1 MEVRL
6 KEKIPGVFWPVH
18 QAIRRGEVTEVVAK
32 GGRGSGKSSYLSME
46 LVWQLLRHPD
56 CHAVVL
62 RKVGG
67 TLRNSVY
74 NQIVWAIGELGCA
87 GYFRCTV
94 SPMECTYLPTGQK
107 ILFFGTD
114 DPGKLKSLKLPFGA
128 VGICWF
134 EELDQFDSP
143 EEVRNVEQT
152 VLRGG
157 SWTLTLKSFNPPAMA
172 RSWANR
178 YALETRP
185 GKLVHHSTYRDLP
198 RAMLGERFWADAEH
212 LQRTNPAAFRHEY
225 GGEVVGSGT
234 AVFANLQLRAVPDDE
249 LERYDRVYY
258 GVDWGWYPDP
268 WAYNAAAYDAA
279 RRVLV
284 IFDELTRSR
293 TPNRETAELLLA
305 RGAGTDGPLTAD
317 AAEPKSCADYR
328 AAGLPCRAAQK
339 GPGSVRESMKWLQGL
354 AAIIIDPVRC
364 PATAAEFSE
373 YEYER
378 DPRTG
383 EVLPGYPDVNNHHI
397 DAVRYAVEGVGL
409 AVLKTPLMNC
419 VDGSTDAVSI
429 YAPAAGLLHALARC
443 EEQLNA
449 EFANGA
455 SRVFASEDLLRPDAQ
470 GRRALQDDLFVGL
483 PDDPA
488 NVGVTVYS
496 PTLREGSYLARKQ
509 DLLRGCES
517 LLGLRRGIL
526 SEVETPAEPRTATEI
541 AATSV
546 DYDLTIRD
554 LQSAWTDT
562 VQQAMALCSALGAVY
577 GLDGLPQTAA
587 PAIDWGDGVLY
598 DRARIWAEQ
607 RELVDAGLLRPE
619 LALAWYFDL
628 PHETEAELAE
638 IRRRFMGDAGRA
650 Q

>member
-134 EELDQFDSP
+134 EELDQFDGP

-225 GGEVVGSGT
+225 GGEVVGSGA

-268 WAYNAAAYDAA
+268 WAYNAVAYDAA

-293 TPNRETAELLLA
+293 TPNRETAELL
-305 RGAGTDGPLTAD
+305 
-317 AAEPKSCADYR
+317 
-328 AAGLPCRAAQK
+328 
-339 GPGSVRESMKWLQGL
+339 
-354 AAIIIDPVRC
+354 
-364 PATAAEFSE
+364 
-373 YEYER
+373 
-378 DPRTG
+378 
-383 EVLPGYPDVNNHHI
+383 
-397 DAVRYAVEGVGL
+397 
-409 AVLKTPLMNC
+409 
-419 VDGSTDAVSI
+419 
-429 YAPAAGLLHALARC
+429 
-443 EEQLNA
+443 
-449 EFANGA
+449 
-455 SRVFASEDLLRPDAQ
+455 
-470 GRRALQDDLFVGL
+470 
-483 PDDPA
+483 
-488 NVGVTVYS
+488 
-496 PTLREGSYLARKQ
+496 
-509 DLLRGCES
+509 
-517 LLGLRRGIL
+517 
-526 SEVETPAEPRTATEI
+526 
-541 AATSV
+541 
-546 DYDLTIRD
+546 
-554 LQSAWTDT
+554 
-562 VQQAMALCSALGAVY
+562 
-577 GLDGLPQTAA
+577 
-587 PAIDWGDGVLY
+587 
-598 DRARIWAEQ
+598 
-607 RELVDAGLLRPE
+607 

>member
-134 EELDQFDSP
+134 EELDQFDGP

-212 LQRTNPAAFRHEY
+212 LQRTNPAAFRHE
-225 GGEVVGSGT
+225 T
-234 AVFANLQLRAVPDDE
+234 AARS
-249 LERYDRVYY
+249 
-258 GVDWGWYPDP
+258 
-268 WAYNAAAYDAA
+268 WAAA
-279 RRVLV
+279 RRCLP
-284 IFDELTRSR
+284 ICSCGPCR
-293 TPNRETAELLLA
+293 TTSWNGMTASTTA
-305 RGAGTDGPLTAD
+305 WTGAGIQTPGPTTPRLT
-317 AAEPKSCADYR
+317 
-328 AAGLPCRAAQK
+328 
-339 GPGSVRESMKWLQGL
+339 M
-354 AAIIIDPVRC
+354 
-364 PATAAEFSE
+364 
-373 YEYER
+373 
-378 DPRTG
+378 
-383 EVLPGYPDVNNHHI
+383 
-397 DAVRYAVEGVGL
+397 
-409 AVLKTPLMNC
+409 
-419 VDGSTDAVSI
+419 
-429 YAPAAGLLHALARC
+429 
-443 EEQLNA
+443 
-449 EFANGA
+449 
-455 SRVFASEDLLRPDAQ
+455 
-470 GRRALQDDLFVGL
+470 
-483 PDDPA
+483 
-488 NVGVTVYS
+488 
-496 PTLREGSYLARKQ
+496 
-509 DLLRGCES
+509 
-517 LLGLRRGIL
+517 RRGGC
-526 SEVETPAEPRTATEI
+526 
-541 AATSV
+541 
-546 DYDLTIRD
+546 
-554 LQSAWTDT
+554 W
-562 VQQAMALCSALGAVY
+562 
-577 GLDGLPQTAA
+577 
-587 PAIDWGDGVLY
+587 
-598 DRARIWAEQ
+598 
-607 RELVDAGLLRPE
+607 
-619 LALAWYFDL
+619 
-628 PHETEAELAE
+628 
-638 IRRRFMGDAGRA
+638 
-650 Q
+650 

>member
-134 EELDQFDSP
+134 EELDQFDGP

-178 YALETRP
+178 YALDTRP

-225 GGEVVGSGT
+225 GGEVVGSGA

-284 IFDELTRSR
+284 IFDELTRNR

-305 RGAGTDGPLTAD
+305 RRAAHETDRRTNDRPIDRAHAFSQTPIPRIIPAGTSYDTGGDRRPARRRHRSGVAQNQPLHRRD
-317 AAEPKSCADYR
+317 HRRIHCLRPGGGRAER
-328 AAGLPCRAAQK
+328 AAGR
-339 GPGSVRESMKWLQGL
+339 R
-354 AAIIIDPVRC
+354 
-364 PATAAEFSE
+364 PA
-373 YEYER
+373 R
-378 DPRTG
+378 LHRLRPR
-383 EVLPGYPDVNNHHI
+383 
-397 DAVRYAVEGVGL
+397 
-409 AVLKTPLMNC
+409 
-419 VDGSTDAVSI
+419 
-429 YAPAAGLLHALARC
+429 
-443 EEQLNA
+443 
-449 EFANGA
+449 
-455 SRVFASEDLLRPDAQ
+455 LLRIPRH
-470 GRRALQDDLFVGL
+470 RR
-483 PDDPA
+483 
-488 NVGVTVYS
+488 
-496 PTLREGSYLARKQ
+496 
-509 DLLRGCES
+509 
-517 LLGLRRGIL
+517 
-526 SEVETPAEPRTATEI
+526 
-541 AATSV
+541 
-546 DYDLTIRD
+546 
-554 LQSAWTDT
+554 
-562 VQQAMALCSALGAVY
+562 
-577 GLDGLPQTAA
+577 
-587 PAIDWGDGVLY
+587 
-598 DRARIWAEQ
+598 
-607 RELVDAGLLRPE
+607 
-619 LALAWYFDL
+619 
-628 PHETEAELAE
+628 
-638 IRRRFMGDAGRA
+638 
-650 Q
+650 